1 MKRAYDE
8 LMDRVTVTQE
18 MRSRILD
25 HLHQASLA
33 PNAKVIRF
41 PSMKKYL
48 SLAACFAVL
57 LTGAVALVRLLP
69 NQPETNPG
77 VVQSGSGIAE
87 AASVQELSQLVGFE
101 VTDIPDLPFD
111 VEQVSYTVLWEKLAQ
126 ITYTGMEQTLT
137 FRKSA
142 GQEDNSG
149 DYTVYQNVQEKTVGG
164 NSVTLKGD
172 GNTYCLV
179 VWTDGEFAYSLR
191 FGTGV
196 SESECMRIYAQAE

>member
-18 MRSRILD
+18 MRSRILE
-25 HLHQASLA
+25 HLHQACLA

-41 PSMKKYL
+41 PAMKKYL
-48 SLAACFAVL
+48 SLAACLAVL
-57 LTGAVALVRLLP
+57 LTGAAALVRLLP
-69 NQPETNPG
+69 NQPEIDPG

-87 AASVQELSQLVGFE
+87 AASVQELSQLAGFE
-101 VTDIPDLPFD
+101 MTDIPDLPFA